1 MWANVADFQRAELVH
16 IIKGE
21 STVDAA
27 IDLIVANAERV
38 GEVFSL
44 KERKPRAKETKPRKA
59 LGKSLCKSSAVNTD
73 LIQHSETAA

>member
-1 MWANVADFQRAELVH
+1 MWASVADFQRAELVH

-21 STVDAA
+21 SNVEKVLQ
-27 IDLIVANAERV
+27 LIVDNAERV

-59 LGKSLCKSSAVNTD
+59 LGKALCKSSAINTD